1 MVSVIH
7 RINAAFGVSQK
18 FVPYKGN
25 FIAVPVS
32 KNIRYTCTSTDYERV
47 TALDFVVP
55 SNTYVKVTASL
66 KFSNGAPRGIKIIDT
81 AISNPTNAIV
91 AISETSENYGGITT
105 SCLLFNAGTVKTYAV
120 YTKSASVSGNDV
132 IITVEYFS

>member
-1 MVSVIH
+1 M
-7 RINAAFGVSQK
+7 
-18 FVPYKGN
+18 PYKGN

-32 KNIRYTCTSTDYERV
+32 KNIQYTCTSTDYEHV
-47 TALDFVVP
+47 PALDFVVP

-81 AISNPTNAIV
+81 AISNPINSIV
-91 AISETSENYGGITT
+91 SISETSENYGGITT

-120 YTKSASVSGNDV
+120 CTKSASVSGNDV
-132 IITVEYFS
+132 IIAIEYLS